1 METDQI
7 QQQIDFIDNER
18 RKDRAAFATLEQ
30 RLAHLEGTVPN
41 WIQQIQELNSE
52 LSRTKAQLSRFDE
65 IESALVQ
72 IRVEQARALEGI
84 EKQRQEHDR
93 ELEKV
98 RRSDQEAVTRSIAE
112 LRKALEPIPD
122 LKRTLQSRIE
132 EEYRLGRMIEEVDKK
147 VKETARSDEEYTRIA
162 KLTEEGRRQD
172 SKRITDAQGEVAAL
186 RKRVDEQRGKIDLN
200 ADTVRKLDQRLG
212 EFQATDIERRAVIS
226 SFIEKQT
233 LSIVERDR
241 GWKDMQ
247 VRFDEISNR
256 ASNLDGQLQSLDATQ
271 RAVKRAQEGF
281 EEITQRFERRMNE
294 ITEMQRLVEERFRQ
308 EWVSFKA
315 DDQKRW
321 TNYTL
326 AHDEQQREVGRSF
339 EKIIERLAV
348 VEDSA
353 VEVRDQI
360 HVLVDDT
367 QKRLQSLLA
376 QVHNWVEEFDRT
388 VGQNG

>member
-7 QQQIDFIDNER
+7 QKQIDFIDNER
-18 RKDRAAFATLEQ
+18 RKDRASYATLEQ
-30 RLAHLEGTVPN
+30 RLSALEGTMPS

-52 LSRTKAQLSRFDE
+52 LTRTKAQLSRFDE
-65 IESALVQ
+65 IASALVQ

-93 ELEKV
+93 EVEKV

-172 SKRITDAQGEVAAL
+172 SKRITDVQGEVAAL

-200 ADTVRKLDQRLG
+200 GDTVRKLDVRLG
-212 EFQATDIERRAVIS
+212 EFQSTDIERRQVIS

-256 ASNLDGQLQSLDATQ
+256 ASNLDTQLQSLDATQ

-339 EKIIERLAV
+339 EKITERLAV
-348 VEDSA
+348 VEDFA

-360 HVLVDDT
+360 HVVVEDT

-388 VGQNG
+388 VGQSG

>member
-41 WIQQIQELNSE
+41 WIQQIQELNTE

-72 IRVEQARALEGI
+72 IRVDQARALEAI

-98 RRSDQEAVTRSIAE
+98 RRSDQEAVTRSLAE

-122 LKRTLQSRIE
+122 LKRTIQSRIE

-212 EFQATDIERRAVIS
+212 EFQATDIERRQVIS

-256 ASNLDGQLQSLDATQ
+256 ASNLDTQLQSLDATQ

-353 VEVRDQI
+353 VEVSDQI

-376 QVHNWVEEFDRT
+376 QVHNWVEEFDRS
-388 VGQNG
+388 VGQSG

>member
-18 RKDRAAFATLEQ
+18 RKDKAALATLEQ
-30 RLAHLEGTVPN
+30 RLTGLEGSMPV
-41 WIQQIQELNSE
+41 WIQQIQEMRSD
-52 LSRTKAQLSRFDE
+52 LSRTASQLSRFDD

-72 IRVEQARALEGI
+72 IRVDQARAMEGI

-98 RRSDQEAVTRSIAE
+98 RRSDQEAVTRSLSE
-112 LRKALEPIPD
+112 LRKALEGLPD

-147 VKETARSDEEYTRIA
+147 VRETARADEEYTRIA

-172 SKRITDAQGEVAAL
+172 SKKITDVQGEVAAL
-186 RKRVDEQRGKIDLN
+186 RKRVDEQRGKVDLN
-200 ADTVRKLDQRLG
+200 GDSVRKLDLRLG
-212 EFQATDIERRAVIS
+212 EFQATDIERRQIIN

-256 ASNLDGQLQSLDATQ
+256 ASNLDAQLQSLDATQ

-308 EWVSFKA
+308 EWVAFKA

-321 TNYTL
+321 TNYSL
-326 AHDEQQREVGRSF
+326 AHDENQHEVGRSF
-339 EKIIERLAV
+339 EKITERLAV
-348 VEDSA
+348 VEDSTQ
-353 VEVRDQI
+353 EVRDQI
-360 HVLVDDT
+360 RVLVEET

-376 QVHNWVEEFDRT
+376 QVHNWVEEFDQT
-388 VGQNG
+388 VGQSG

>member
-1 METDQI
+1 MEVDQI
-7 QQQIDFIDNER
+7 QQQVDFIDNER
-18 RKDRAAFATLEQ
+18 RKDKAAIATLEQ
-30 RLAHLEGTVPN
+30 RLTALEGSVPG
-41 WIQQIQELNSE
+41 WIQQIHELSSD
-52 LSRTKAQLSRFDE
+52 LSRTAAQLSRFDE
-65 IESALVQ
+65 IESAMVQ
-72 IRVEQARALEGI
+72 IRVDQARALESI

-98 RRSDQEAVTRSIAE
+98 RRSDQEAVTRSLAE
-112 LRKALEPIPD
+112 LRKALEVLPD
-122 LKRTLQSRIE
+122 MKRTLQSRIE
-132 EEYRLGRMIEEVDKK
+132 EEYRLGRLIEEVEKK

-172 SKRITDAQGEVAAL
+172 SKRIADVQGEQAAL
-186 RKRVDEQRGKIDLN
+186 RKRVDEQRGKIDLS
-200 ADTVRKLDQRLG
+200 ADSARKLELRLG
-212 EFQATDIERRAVIS
+212 EFQATDIERRQVIT

-256 ASNLDGQLQSLDATQ
+256 ASNLDSQLQSLDATQ
-271 RAVKRAQEGF
+271 RVVKRAQEAF

-308 EWVSFKA
+308 EWVGFKA

-326 AHDEQQREVGRSF
+326 AHDEQQRETGRSF
-339 EKIIERLAV
+339 EKINERLAV

-353 VEVRDQI
+353 QEVRDQLHI
-360 HVLVDDT
+360 SVEET

-388 VGQNG
+388 VGQSG

>member
-1 METDQI
+1 MEVDQI

-18 RKDRAAFATLEQ
+18 RKDKAAFASLEQ
-30 RLAHLEGTVPN
+30 RLTALEGTVPN
-41 WIQQIQELNSE
+41 WIQQIQELNSD
-52 LSRTKAQLSRFDE
+52 LSRTAAQLSRFDE

-72 IRVEQARALEGI
+72 IRVDQARAFESI

-93 ELEKV
+93 EVEKV
-98 RRSDQEAVTRSIAE
+98 RRADQEAVTRSLGE
-112 LRKALEPIPD
+112 LRKALEILPD

-147 VKETARSDEEYTRIA
+147 VRETARSDEEYTRIA

-172 SKRITDAQGEVAAL
+172 TKRITDVQGEVAAL

-200 ADTVRKLDQRLG
+200 ADSARKLEMRLG
-212 EFQATDIERRAVIS
+212 EFQATDIERRQIIS

-233 LSIVERDR
+233 LSTVEKDR

-256 ASNLDGQLQSLDATQ
+256 ASNLDTQLQSLDATQ
-271 RAVKRAQEGF
+271 RAVKRAQEAF

-308 EWVSFKA
+308 EWVAFKA

-321 TNYTL
+321 TNYSL

-339 EKIIERLAV
+339 EKVTERLAA

-353 VEVRDQI
+353 HEVQDQL
-360 HVLVDDT
+360 HVLVEET

-388 VGQNG
+388 VGQSS

>member
-30 RLAHLEGTVPN
+30 RLAHIEGTVPN
-41 WIQQIQELNSE
+41 WIQQIQEVNSE

-72 IRVEQARALEGI
+72 IRVDQARALEGI

-212 EFQATDIERRAVIS
+212 EFQATDIERRQVIS

-256 ASNLDGQLQSLDATQ
+256 ASNLDTQLQSLDATQ

-339 EKIIERLAV
+339 EKINERLAV
-348 VEDSA
+348 VENSA
-353 VEVRDQI
+353 GEVRDQI
-360 HVLVDDT
+360 NVVVDDT

-388 VGQNG
+388 VGQSG

>member
-1 METDQI
+1 
-7 QQQIDFIDNER
+7 
-18 RKDRAAFATLEQ
+18 
-30 RLAHLEGTVPN
+30 V
-41 WIQQIQELNSE
+41 
-52 LSRTKAQLSRFDE
+52 
-65 IESALVQ
+65 
-72 IRVEQARALEGI
+72 
-84 EKQRQEHDR
+84 
-93 ELEKV
+93 
-98 RRSDQEAVTRSIAE
+98 AE
-112 LRKALEPIPD
+112 LRKGLEPIPD

-147 VKETARSDEEYTRIA
+147 VKESARSDEEYTRIA

-172 SKRITDAQGEVAAL
+172 SKRITDVQGEAAAL

-212 EFQATDIERRAVIS
+212 EFQATDIERRQVIS

-256 ASNLDGQLQSLDATQ
+256 ASNLDTQLQSLDATQ

-339 EKIIERLAV
+339 EKITERLAV
-348 VEDSA
+348 IEDSA
-353 VEVRDQI
+353 VEVHDQI
-360 HVLVDDT
+360 HVLVEDT

-388 VGQNG
+388 VGQSG

>member
-7 QQQIDFIDNER
+7 QKQIDFIDNER
-18 RKDRAAFATLEQ
+18 RKDRAAYATLEQ
-30 RLAHLEGTVPN
+30 RLSALEGTMPS

-52 LSRTKAQLSRFDE
+52 LTRTKAQLSRFDE
-65 IESALVQ
+65 IASALVQ

-93 ELEKV
+93 EVEKV

-147 VKETARSDEEYTRIA
+147 VKESARSDEEYTRIA

-200 ADTVRKLDQRLG
+200 ADTVRKLDVRLG
-212 EFQATDIERRAVIS
+212 EFQSTDIERRQVIS

-360 HVLVDDT
+360 HVVVDDT

-388 VGQNG
+388 VGQGG

>member
-1 METDQI
+1 METDHI

-18 RKDRAAFATLEQ
+18 RKDKAALATLEQ
-30 RLAHLEGTVPN
+30 RLTTLEGTLPG
-41 WIQQIQELNSE
+41 WIQQIQELHGDI
-52 LSRTKAQLSRFDE
+52 SRTAAQLSRFDE

-72 IRVEQARALEGI
+72 IRVEQARAFESI

-98 RRSDQEAVTRSIAE
+98 RRSDQEAVTRSVAE
-112 LRKALEPIPD
+112 LRKALEVLPD
-122 LKRTLQSRIE
+122 LKRTLQSRVE

-147 VKETARSDEEYTRIA
+147 VRESNRSDEEYTRIA

-186 RKRVDEQRGKIDLN
+186 RKRVDEQRAKIDLN
-200 ADTVRKLDQRLG
+200 ADSVRKLDLRLG
-212 EFQATDIERRAVIS
+212 EYQATDIDRRQMIS

-256 ASNLDGQLQSLDATQ
+256 AANLDTQLQSLDATQ
-271 RAVKRAQEGF
+271 RAVKRAQEAF

-308 EWVSFKA
+308 EWVGFKA

-326 AHDEQQREVGRSF
+326 AHDEVQREVGRSF
-339 EKIIERLAV
+339 EKITERLAA

-353 VEVRDQI
+353 VVVRDEI
-360 HVLVDDT
+360 RVVVEET

-376 QVHNWVEEFDRT
+376 QVHNWVEEFDQT
-388 VGQNG
+388 IGQGG

>member
-18 RKDRAAFATLEQ
+18 RKDRASFATLEQ

-72 IRVEQARALEGI
+72 IRVDQARALEAI

-98 RRSDQEAVTRSIAE
+98 RRSDQEAVTRSISE

-122 LKRTLQSRIE
+122 LKRTIQSRIE
-132 EEYRLGRMIEEVDKK
+132 EEYRLGRLIEEVDKK
-147 VKETARSDEEYTRIA
+147 VKESARSDEEYTRIA

-172 SKRITDAQGEVAAL
+172 SKRITDVQGEAAAL

-256 ASNLDGQLQSLDATQ
+256 ASNLDTQLQSLDATQ

-326 AHDEQQREVGRSF
+326 AHDEVQREVGRSF
-339 EKIIERLAV
+339 EKINERLAV
-348 VEDSA
+348 VEVSA

-360 HVLVDDT
+360 HVVVDDT

-388 VGQNG
+388 VGQSG

>member
-18 RKDRAAFATLEQ
+18 RKDKAALATLEQ
-30 RLAHLEGTVPN
+30 RLTSLEGSFPG
-41 WIQQIQELNSE
+41 WIQQIQELNSD
-52 LSRTKAQLSRFDE
+52 LSRTASQLSRFDD
-65 IESALVQ
+65 IAAALVQ
-72 IRVEQARALEGI
+72 IRVDQARAVGAI

-93 ELEKV
+93 EVEKV
-98 RRSDQEAVTRSIAE
+98 RRSDQEAITRSITE
-112 LRKALEPIPD
+112 LRKALEVLPD

-147 VKETARSDEEYTRIA
+147 VRETARSDEEYTRIA

-172 SKRITDAQGEVAAL
+172 SKKITDVQGEVAAL

-200 ADTVRKLDQRLG
+200 GDSVRKLDLRLG
-212 EFQATDIERRAVIS
+212 EFQATDLDRRAIIT

-256 ASNLDGQLQSLDATQ
+256 ASNLDTQLQSLDATQ

-308 EWVSFKA
+308 EWVAFKA

-326 AHDEQQREVGRSF
+326 AHDEVQREVGRSF

-388 VGQNG
+388 VGQSG

>member
-7 QQQIDFIDNER
+7 QKQIDFIDNER
-18 RKDRAAFATLEQ
+18 RKDRAAYATLEQ
-30 RLAHLEGTVPN
+30 RLSALEGSLPS

-52 LSRTKAQLSRFDE
+52 LTRTKAQLSRFDE

-72 IRVEQARALEGI
+72 IRVDQARALEGI

-98 RRSDQEAVTRSIAE
+98 RRSDQEAVTRSLAE

-147 VKETARSDEEYTRIA
+147 VKESARSDEEYTRIA

-172 SKRITDAQGEVAAL
+172 SKRITDVQGEAAAL

-212 EFQATDIERRAVIS
+212 EFQATDIERRQVIS

-256 ASNLDGQLQSLDATQ
+256 ASNLDTQLQSLDATQ

-348 VEDSA
+348 IEDSA
-353 VEVRDQI
+353 GEVHDQI
-360 HVLVDDT
+360 HVLVEDT

-388 VGQNG
+388 VGQSG

>member
-18 RKDRAAFATLEQ
+18 RKDKAAFATLEQ
-30 RLAHLEGTVPN
+30 RLSALEGSVPG
-41 WIQQIQELNSE
+41 WIQQIQELNSD
-52 LSRTKAQLSRFDE
+52 LSRTAAQLSRFDE

-72 IRVEQARALEGI
+72 IRVDQARALEGI

-98 RRSDQEAVTRSIAE
+98 RRSDQEAVTRSIAD

-147 VKETARSDEEYTRIA
+147 VRETARSDEEYTRIA

-200 ADTVRKLDQRLG
+200 ADTVRKLDVRLG
-212 EFQATDIERRAVIS
+212 EFQATDIERRQVIS

-256 ASNLDGQLQSLDATQ
+256 ASNLDTQLQSLDATQ

-339 EKIIERLAV
+339 EKINERLAV
-348 VEDSA
+348 VEDSGQ
-353 VEVRDQI
+353 EVRDQI
-360 HVLVDDT
+360 QVVVEDT

-388 VGQNG
+388 VGQSG

>member
-7 QQQIDFIDNER
+7 QKQIDFIDNER
-18 RKDRAAFATLEQ
+18 RKDRAAYATLEQ
-30 RLAHLEGTVPN
+30 RLSALEGTMPS

-52 LSRTKAQLSRFDE
+52 LTRTKAQLSRFDE
-65 IESALVQ
+65 IASALVQ

-93 ELEKV
+93 EVEKV

-172 SKRITDAQGEVAAL
+172 SKRITDVQGEVAAL

-200 ADTVRKLDQRLG
+200 ADTVRKLDVRLG
-212 EFQATDIERRAVIS
+212 EFQSTDIERRQVIS

-256 ASNLDGQLQSLDATQ
+256 ASNLDTQLQSLDATQ

-339 EKIIERLAV
+339 EKIIERLAL

-360 HVLVDDT
+360 HVVVDDT

-388 VGQNG
+388 VGQSG

>member
-1 METDQI
+1 MEVDQI

-18 RKDRAAFATLEQ
+18 RKDKAAFASLEQ
-30 RLAHLEGTVPN
+30 RLTALEGTVPN
-41 WIQQIQELNSE
+41 WIQQIQELNSD
-52 LSRTKAQLSRFDE
+52 LSRTAAQLSRFDE

-72 IRVEQARALEGI
+72 IRVDQARAFESI

-93 ELEKV
+93 EVEKV
-98 RRSDQEAVTRSIAE
+98 RRADQEAVTRSLGE
-112 LRKALEPIPD
+112 LRKALEVLPD

-147 VKETARSDEEYTRIA
+147 VRETARSDEEYTRIA

-172 SKRITDAQGEVAAL
+172 TKRITDVQGEVAAL

-200 ADTVRKLDQRLG
+200 ADSARKLEMRLG
-212 EFQATDIERRAVIS
+212 EFQATDIERRQIIS

-233 LSIVERDR
+233 LSTVEKDR

-256 ASNLDGQLQSLDATQ
+256 ASNLDTQLQSLDATQ
-271 RAVKRAQEGF
+271 RAVKRAQEAF

-308 EWVSFKA
+308 EWVAFKA

-321 TNYTL
+321 TNYSL

-339 EKIIERLAV
+339 EKVTERLAA
-348 VEDSA
+348 VEDLA
-353 VEVRDQI
+353 HEVQDQL
-360 HVLVDDT
+360 HVLVEET

-388 VGQNG
+388 VGQSS

>member
-7 QQQIDFIDNER
+7 QKQIDFIDNER
-18 RKDRAAFATLEQ
+18 RKDRAAYATLEQ
-30 RLAHLEGTVPN
+30 RLSALEGTMPS

-52 LSRTKAQLSRFDE
+52 LTRTKAQLSRFDE
-65 IESALVQ
+65 IASALVQ

-93 ELEKV
+93 EVEKV

-172 SKRITDAQGEVAAL
+172 SKRITDVQGEVAAL

-200 ADTVRKLDQRLG
+200 ADTVRKLDVRLG
-212 EFQATDIERRAVIS
+212 EFQGTDIERRQVIS

-256 ASNLDGQLQSLDATQ
+256 ASNLDTQLQSLDATQ

-360 HVLVDDT
+360 HVVVDDT

-388 VGQNG
+388 VGQSG

>member
-18 RKDRAAFATLEQ
+18 RKDRASFATLEQ

-72 IRVEQARALEGI
+72 IRVDQARALEAI

-98 RRSDQEAVTRSIAE
+98 RRSDQEAVTRSISE

-122 LKRTLQSRIE
+122 LKRTIQSRIE

-147 VKETARSDEEYTRIA
+147 VKESARSDEEYTRIA

-172 SKRITDAQGEVAAL
+172 SKRITDVQGEAAAL

-256 ASNLDGQLQSLDATQ
+256 ASNLDTQLQSLDATQ

-326 AHDEQQREVGRSF
+326 AHDEVQREVGRSF
-339 EKIIERLAV
+339 EKINERLAV
-348 VEDSA
+348 VEVSA

-360 HVLVDDT
+360 HVVVDDT

-388 VGQNG
+388 VGQSG

>member
-7 QQQIDFIDNER
+7 QKQIDFIDNER
-18 RKDRAAFATLEQ
+18 RKDRAAYATLEQ
-30 RLAHLEGTVPN
+30 RLSALEGTMPS

-52 LSRTKAQLSRFDE
+52 LTRTKAQLSRFDE
-65 IESALVQ
+65 IGSALVQ

-93 ELEKV
+93 EVEKV

-172 SKRITDAQGEVAAL
+172 SKRITDVQGEVAAL

-200 ADTVRKLDQRLG
+200 ADTVRKLDVRLG
-212 EFQATDIERRAVIS
+212 EFQGTDIERRQVIS

-256 ASNLDGQLQSLDATQ
+256 ASNLDTQLQSLDATQ

-360 HVLVDDT
+360 HVVVDDT

-388 VGQNG
+388 VGQSG